1 MKREITLG
9 QLLSVAVSVVI
20 ALATGWITQ
29 NNKVSKLE
37 EKVMILQ
44 QQQTQQAD
52 ANEKKFDKIDK
63 TLSDIQND
71 TRLILINLERKADR
85 K

>member
-1 MKREITLG
+1 MKREITVG

-44 QQQTQQAD
+44 QQQAQQAE

>member
-44 QQQTQQAD
+44 QQQTQQAE

>member
-44 QQQTQQAD
+44 QQQAQQAE